1 MKYSPKQDRRQHTRF
16 PQTLEVT
23 AQTLPPVHVAATGST
38 EITGRIQNVS
48 EGGICMVSALPLQ
61 VASFVCCQIAVPD
74 VPVSIPTL
82 MQVRWTST
90 RGNNARH
97 INGLRFVAD

>member
-1 MKYSPKQDRRQHTRF
+1 MRF

-23 AQTLPPVHVAATGST
+23 AQTLPPIHAAANGST

-48 EGGICMVSALPLQ
+48 EGGVCLVSALPLK

-74 VPVSIPTL
+74 MPVPIPTL
-82 MQVRWTST
+82 MQVRWTT
-90 RGNNARH
+90 ARGNNARH
-97 INGLRFVAD
+97 IHGLCFVAN